1 MTEAGVAVAD
11 PCGIECAEFGCA
23 GIDGWT
29 HQLHTGDG

>member
-1 MTEAGVAVAD
+1 VAD

-29 HQLHTGDG
+29 HQLHDGAA